1 MAAWGRK
8 VATESYA
15 FYLAASAAF
24 NGDKG
29 GRFEAFRKALLG
41 EAVDEQTRPEIAEA
55 QPAPIDLASDEA
67 KAIQMEM
74 AAEQAMFEQ
83 ALARCKAQMMQD

>member
-15 FYLAASAAF
+15 FYLACSAAF

-29 GRFEAFRKALLG
+29 GHFATFRKALLG
-41 EAVDEQTRPEIAEA
+41 ELVDEHTRPEVAEA
-55 QPAPIDLASDEA
+55 PRPPIDLASDEA

-74 AAEQAMFEQ
+74 EAEQAMFEQ
-83 ALARCKAQMMQD
+83 ALARCKAQMTN